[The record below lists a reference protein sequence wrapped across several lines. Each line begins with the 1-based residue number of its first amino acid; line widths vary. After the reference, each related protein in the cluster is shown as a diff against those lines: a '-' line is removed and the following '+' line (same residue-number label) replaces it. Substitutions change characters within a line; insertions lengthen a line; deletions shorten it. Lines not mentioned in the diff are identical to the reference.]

1 MACGYS
7 QIPGVDFSKNYLPVV
22 HDVTFRLLLVLKIVY
37 GFSAKIADIETA
49 FLWGDLEEEIFMD
62 CPKGLQKAKTTDT
75 LVLKKCIYGLLQ
87 ATI

>member
-7 QIPGVDFSKNYLPVV
+7 QIPGVNFSKNYLPVV
-22 HDVTFRLLLVLKIVY
+22 HVVTFRLLLVLKIFY

-62 CPKGLQKAKTTDT
+62 CPKGLEEAKPTNA
-75 LVLKKCIYGLLQ
+75 LVLKSVSMD
-87 ATI
+87 